1 MKQELFE
8 QYVKLV
14 TENNGAYKLAARK
27 LVKDKLKQH
36 LAVITSQYLQEGMP
50 TSKAAELAKA
60 SDEYKQKLDEAT
72 KLLMDAEVILA
83 KQKSIEMQ
91 FEYWRSTESTK
102 RKEMDLE
109 KSLT

>member
-8 QYVKLV
+8 QYVKLL
-14 TENNGAYKLAARK
+14 TEDNGAYKLAARK
-27 LVKDKLKQH
+27 LVKDKLKQY
-36 LAVITSQYLQEGMP
+36 LAVITSKYLEEGMP

-72 KLLMDAEVILA
+72 TLLMDAEIILA
-83 KQKSIEMQ
+83 KMKAIEMQ

-102 RKEMDLE
+102 RKEMSLE
-109 KSLT
+109 KAIT